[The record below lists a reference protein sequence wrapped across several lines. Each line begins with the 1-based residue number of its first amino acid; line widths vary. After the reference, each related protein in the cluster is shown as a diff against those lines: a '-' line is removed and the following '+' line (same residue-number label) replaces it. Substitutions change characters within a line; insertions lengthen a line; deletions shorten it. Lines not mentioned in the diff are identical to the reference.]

1 MAWLMLLSFAAL
13 VFAEALYN
21 KYKKY
26 K

>member
-1 MAWLMLLSFAAL
+1 MAGLMLLSFAAI

>member
-1 MAWLMLLSFAAL
+1 MAGLMLLSFAAL

>member
-1 MAWLMLLSFAAL
+1 MAELMLLSFAAL